1 MDEIT
6 ERQRLDQ
13 IRLDQLRR
21 AEDDE
26 FYEDQQ
32 ASEKK
37 GAKGMRNRAQAAF
50 SDEAPSAGAPFQEHA
65 AVHTDSGE
73 RTVPNKKKRLT
84 GLWLLLGLMLAAMA
98 YTGYG
103 MLRPIEALPR
113 LPSYGATSGEPA
125 LALPQA
131 SVQQVSDSLQGTVL
145 PIETLAQEPAGVAA
159 PIATSTDAELNARLD
174 RLEALVGSL
183 IEGLRAN
190 GCITTNDG
198 VGELPLTAASASF
211 APYRA
216 APALAAVAPVRR
228 APVRKVA
235 QSKPAPAKP
244 VAQPTKTG
252 PSQQLLSVDL
262 WNGRPSV
269 VVSNGDPRAPLIKVM
284 QPGDTFNGITLN
296 SADVATQRATFSD
309 GARSI
314 SLDAAQ

>member
-32 ASEKK
+32 ASEKS

-50 SDEAPSAGAPFQEHA
+50 SDEAPSAGTLFQGHA

-103 MLRPIEALPR
+103 MLRPTEALPR
-113 LPSYGATSGEPA
+113 LPSFGATSGEPA
-125 LALPQA
+125 FSLPQA
-131 SVQQVSDSLQGTVL
+131 SVQRDSESLQGTVL
-145 PIETLAQEPAGVAA
+145 PIETPAQEPTGVAA
-159 PIATSTDAELNARLD
+159 PIATSTDAEHNARLD
-174 RLEALVGSL
+174 RLEALAGSL
-183 IEGLRAN
+183 IEGLRVN
-190 GCITTNDG
+190 GYITTNDG
-198 VGELPLTAASASF
+198 VGELPLTAASF

-216 APALAAVAPVRR
+216 APAPAAAAPVRH

-244 VAQPTKTG
+244 VAQPTTTG

>member
-6 ERQRLDQ
+6 ERQRMDQ

-26 FYEDQQ
+26 FYEDQL

-50 SDEAPSAGAPFQEHA
+50 SDEVPSAGASFQEPA
-65 AVHTDSGE
+65 AVLTDGGE

-103 MLRPIEALPR
+103 MLRPTEALPG
-113 LPSYGATSGEPA
+113 LPSFGTTSGEPVP
-125 LALPQA
+125 ALPQA
-131 SVQQVSDSLQGTVL
+131 SVLPISDSLQATP
-145 PIETLAQEPAGVAA
+145 PIETPAQEPTGVVA
-159 PIATSTDAELNARLD
+159 PIAASTEAELNARLD

-190 GCITTNDG
+190 GYITTNDG
-198 VGELPLTAASASF
+198 VGELPLTAASF
-211 APYRA
+211 APYRV
-216 APALAAVAPVRR
+216 APAPAAAPVRR

-235 QSKPAPAKP
+235 QSKPAPVKP
-244 VAQPTKTG
+244 VARPTQAG

-309 GARSI
+309 GGRSI